1 MKPDS
6 VELTMALEEELEGPL
21 QKRLTEL
28 QAYLVEPYQTLCIKG
43 GFQTEVAVY
52 AQHANAVF
60 FVILETLRFGA
71 GTTNEFGDI
80 IESHHY
86 PNVTMAT
93 RSFLG
98 LVNEQ
103 S

>member
-1 MKPDS
+1 MTPDS
-6 VELTMALEEELEGPL
+6 VELAMALEEELAGPL
-21 QKRLTEL
+21 HKKLADLEP
-28 QAYLVEPYQTLCIKG
+28 YLVEPHLTLCIKG

-52 AQHANAVF
+52 AKHANAVF

-71 GTTNEFGDI
+71 GTISEFGDI

-98 LVNEQ
+98 LVSEQ